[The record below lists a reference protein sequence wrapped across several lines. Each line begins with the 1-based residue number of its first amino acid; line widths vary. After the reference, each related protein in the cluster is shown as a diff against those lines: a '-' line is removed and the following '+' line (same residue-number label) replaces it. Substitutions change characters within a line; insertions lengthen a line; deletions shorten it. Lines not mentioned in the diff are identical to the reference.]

1 LSDRPGPPGGEAA
14 ADRLAVAW
22 LNADTMPVEP
32 AVAADAPA
40 ALALGWA
47 LKRAAQRSWHSEPA
61 RAHRAAAGL
70 RRLAAAFPA
79 LAELAA
85 LGHWTAG
92 FAALVDGD
100 MAEALVQL
108 EAAGSRLESL
118 GRPAD
123 AAQARLPMLM
133 ALSMLGRSD
142 EAVALADALEAPLA
156 AAGDE
161 LSAGK
166 VALNRGSMLMRLDR
180 YDAAAEGYRQASAHF
195 ARAGDATHGIMADIG
210 LAGALTWRYRF
221 DEAEAIV
228 GAARQQASAQ
238 GLHVLEAL
246 AAGEIGQ
253 LQLHNGRVAAAL
265 QAFEQAVRLLTGR
278 APPQRLLEAERARA
292 EALLAVGLWP
302 EAAAACTRMVEAADA
317 MQAPVEAAWS
327 RMMRGQALGEA
338 GDRPGAEADLHQ
350 AAASFE
356 RLGNTVGIGR
366 ARLLHARLAQAGG
379 EAAHALALA
388 AKAAALLGVAGVTRW
403 RLDAQLLQAGA
414 ALALGDVA
422 RAQAL
427 LAAVAGDAAD
437 APARAACA
445 ALHAQ
450 AAAQAGDTEQA
461 RAYAHDA
468 LGRFDQLRR
477 QVPAGDMRI
486 ASLHGAEAVA
496 DLWVRLNDLPGGAP
510 QALLAAIERGR
521 SRALHDDL
529 ARSAE
534 PAPPADNAQAAPRA
548 RLSWLQHQWNHALAV
563 GESDPERLAHLQRLV
578 HEAEAQQA
586 HAERLRAAA
595 RPVAHAGPGGA
606 AADGTGV
613 SLETVHAQLGPS
625 RALVS
630 FHLDGETWRACVLWR
645 GGCRRLQ
652 GQVAGLAGR
661 LASLRLQMDAMR
673 GPAAGHAR
681 HAGQRLE
688 RVTRLLAGLHDDL
701 VAPWRAA
708 VADADQLV
716 LLPHRALHAIP
727 FAALASGGPPLG
739 AAFELVQ
746 APSLG
751 AWLHCMQLAPRPAG
765 ATLALGAGSAWLPG
779 VADEARDVAALY
791 GTGARLLVDDG
802 ATLAHWRAEAPGAA
816 VLHLA
821 CHARARPDNP
831 AFSALQLADGA
842 LTLAEVSAT
851 RLRAGLVVLSA
862 CDTMIS
868 RLAPGDEV
876 LGLARGFLL
885 AGARTVVA
893 SLWSVPDGT
902 AAGMMADL
910 HAACARGESPA
921 AALRAARC
929 RLAGQQAHPFH
940 WAPFVAY
947 GAG

>member
-1 LSDRPGPPGGEAA
+1 MSDQPGPPDDDAV
-14 ADRLAVAW
+14 ADRQAEAW
-22 LNADTMPVEP
+22 LNTGTTPMEP
-32 AVAADAPA
+32 AVPADPPA

-70 RRLAAAFPA
+70 ARLAAAFPA
-79 LAELAA
+79 RAELAA
-85 LGHWTAG
+85 LRHWTAG

-100 MAEALVQL
+100 MAEALQQL
-108 EAAGSRLESL
+108 EAAGSGLEAQ
-118 GRPAD
+118 GRPAE

-133 ALSMLGRSD
+133 ALSMLGRTD
-142 EAVALADALEAPLA
+142 EAVALADALQAPLA
-156 AAGDE
+156 TAGDV

-221 DEAEAIV
+221 AEAEAIAA
-228 GAARQQASAQ
+228 AARQQASVQ

-265 QAFEQAVRLLTGR
+265 QAFEQAVQLLTGR

-302 EAAAACTRMVEAADA
+302 EAAAACARMVEAAEA

-327 RMMRGQALGEA
+327 RLMRGQALGEA
-338 GDRPGAEADLHQ
+338 GDRPGAEADLSE

-356 RLGNTVGIGR
+356 QLGNAVGIGR
-366 ARLLHARLAQAGG
+366 ARLLQARLAQAGG
-379 EAAHALALA
+379 DAARALALA
-388 AKAAALLGVAGVTRW
+388 GQAAALLAEAGLTRW
-403 RLDAQLLQAGA
+403 RLDAQLMQAGA
-414 ALALGDVA
+414 ALALGHA
-422 RAQAL
+422 AGAQAL
-427 LAAVAGDAAD
+427 LAAVAGDATD
-437 APARAACA
+437 APALAAAA
-445 ALHAQ
+445 ALRAH
-450 AAAQAGDTEQA
+450 AAAQAGDMVLA
-461 RAYAHDA
+461 RAQAHDA
-468 LGRFDQLRR
+468 LVRFDQLRR

-496 DLWVRLNDLPGGAP
+496 DLWVRLHDTPGEAP

-534 PAPPADNAQAAPRA
+534 PADDAQAAPRA

-563 GESDPERLAHLQRLV
+563 GESDPDRLDRLQRLV
-578 HEAEAQQA
+578 REAEAQQA
-586 HAERLRAAA
+586 HAERLRAAGLA
-595 RPVAHAGPGGA
+595 SPAVAVADEAAGP
-606 AADGTGV
+606 
-613 SLETVHAQLGPS
+613 SLDAVHALLGDS

-630 FHLDGETWRACVLWR
+630 FHLDGETWRAAVLWR
-645 GGCRRLQ
+645 GRCQRLQ
-652 GQVAGLAGR
+652 GQVPGLAGR

-673 GPAAGHAR
+673 GPAARQQR

-688 RVTRLLAGLHDDL
+688 RVHRLLAGLHDDL

-708 VADADQLV
+708 VAGATQLV

-727 FAALASGGPPLG
+727 FAALASAGPALG
-739 AAFELVQ
+739 EAFELVQ
-746 APSLG
+746 APSLA
-751 AWLHCMQLAPRPAG
+751 AWLHCMQLAPRPTGPA
-765 ATLALGAGSAWLPG
+765 LALGAGSAWLPG
-779 VADEARDVAALY
+779 VADEARAVAALH
-791 GTGARLLVDDG
+791 GPDARLLVDDT
-802 ATLAHWRAEAPGAA
+802 ATLARWRSEAPGAA

-893 SLWSVPDGT
+893 TLWSVPDDTT
-902 AAGMMADL
+902 AGLMADL
-910 HAACARGESPA
+910 HAACARGEAPA
-921 AALRAARC
+921 AALRAARL
-929 RLAGQQAHPFH
+929 RLAARQPHPFH
-940 WAPFVAY
+940 WAPFVVY

>member
-1 LSDRPGPPGGEAA
+1 LRDQPGPPDHEAV
-14 ADRLAVAW
+14 ADLQAEAW
-22 LNADTMPVEP
+22 LNASPTAMEP
-32 AVAADAPA
+32 APPDDPQT

-70 RRLAAAFPA
+70 GRLTAAFPA
-79 LAELAA
+79 QAGLAA
-85 LGHWTAG
+85 LRCWTAG

-100 MAEALVQL
+100 MAEALRQL
-108 EAAGSRLESL
+108 EEAGHRLEAM
-118 GRPAD
+118 GRPAE

-133 ALSMLGRSD
+133 ALSMLGRTD
-142 EAVALADALEAPLA
+142 EAVALADSLEAPLA
-156 AAGDE
+156 AAGDV

-228 GAARQQASAQ
+228 EAARQQASAQ

-265 QAFEQAVRLLTGR
+265 QAFEQAVQLLTGR

-302 EAAAACTRMVEAADA
+302 EAAAACACMVDAAQA

-338 GDRPGAEADLHQ
+338 GDRPGAEADLTE

-356 RLGNTVGIGR
+356 QLGNAVGIGR
-366 ARLLHARLAQAGG
+366 ARLLQARLAQAGG
-379 EAAHALALA
+379 DAARALALA
-388 AKAAALLGVAGVTRW
+388 AEAAALLGKAGLTRW
-403 RLDAQLLQAGA
+403 RLDAQLVQASA
-414 ALALGDVA
+414 ALAVGDA
-422 RAQAL
+422 AGAQTL
-427 LAAVAGDAAD
+427 LAAVAGDATD
-437 APARAACA
+437 APALAATA
-445 ALHAQ
+445 ALRAH
-450 AAAQAGDTEQA
+450 AAAQAGDTVQA
-461 RAYAHDA
+461 RAHANEA
-468 LGRFDQLRR
+468 LVRFDQLRR

-496 DLWVRLNDLPGGAP
+496 DLWVRLHDAPGEAP
-510 QALLAAIERGR
+510 EALLSAIERGR

-529 ARSAE
+529 ARSSE
-534 PAPPADNAQAAPRA
+534 PANDAQAAPRA
-548 RLSWLQHQWNHALAV
+548 RLSWLQHQWNHALAA
-563 GESDPERLAHLQRLV
+563 GESDSARLERLQRLV
-578 HEAEAQQA
+578 REAEAQQA
-586 HAERLRAAA
+586 HAERLRAAS
-595 RPVAHAGPGGA
+595 RPGVDRASPAVAVAGEAAGPSPGA
-606 AADGTGV
+606 
-613 SLETVHAQLGPS
+613 VHDLLGDS

-645 GGCRRLQ
+645 GQCRRLQ
-652 GQVAGLAGR
+652 GQVPGLAGR

-673 GPAAGHAR
+673 GPAAGQQR

-688 RVTRLLAGLHDDL
+688 RVRRLLAGLHDDL
-701 VAPWRAA
+701 VAPWRAQ
-708 VADADQLV
+708 VAEATQLV

-727 FAALASGGPPLG
+727 FAALASAGPPLG
-739 AAFELVQ
+739 EAFELVQ
-746 APSLG
+746 APSLEG
-751 AWLHCMQLAPRPAG
+751 WLHCMRLAPRPTG
-765 ATLALGAGSAWLPG
+765 PTLALGAGSAWLPG
-779 VADEARDVAALY
+779 VADEARAVAARY
-791 GTGARLLVDDG
+791 GPDARLLVDDT
-802 ATLAHWRAEAPGAA
+802 ATLARWRSEAPGAA

-893 SLWSVPDGT
+893 TLWSVPDTT
-902 AAGMMADL
+902 AAGLMADL
-910 HAACARGESPA
+910 HAACARGEAPA
-921 AALRAARC
+921 AALRAARL
-929 RLAGQQAHPFH
+929 RLADRQPHPFH
-940 WAPFVAY
+940 WAPFVVY